1 MEAVMLVFAK
11 IIEIKYKKKG
21 KIAKPS
27 YPFLYYFNFLLHVKI
42 QTAVSTCF
50 CQWPWR
56 IIEISHNSN
65 HIKQF

>member
-21 KIAKPS
+21 KIVKPS

-42 QTAVSTCF
+42 QTAVCTCF
-50 CQWPWR
+50 
-56 IIEISHNSN
+56 
-65 HIKQF
+65 